1 MNRILATIFI
11 FISLYASAQATF
23 FNQYFSENNI
33 FMSGSAELSTGFVSA
48 GVDRTADNPDRGVL
62 TFVGKSGELKDRILI
77 DNHASVCF
85 TSIISL
91 HDFLYVAGL
100 VSEVGGTNQKC
111 LWKFDKQGVLLW
123 EEPFGEP
130 ATILHDN
137 ESPQLCS
144 TQNGILVASSAFDQ
158 TFGTQA
164 SVTKFDLEGHLLWEK
179 WFTHEQNVLYND
191 VFVKAAPSKD
201 GTLLIMKSYYDPIP
215 FLPNP
220 EIVKRYIIKIDL
232 NGSEIWRKQT
242 TDISFG
248 TMDIADTEN
257 VLSGISSTSENE
269 VIAIYCSENKFGKS
283 EQLILAYYDQNG
295 ELLNA
300 VSTLANRDID
310 LYDLAI
316 NQDDELYVF
325 GLDNTN
331 FGTNTQ
337 LELLVAKLTKAGE
350 LEWEHTYGY
359 ENSSDLWSGGI
370 ITRDG
375 GILTGGSKFRWS
387 PPFGYDHFLVKTNCY
402 GAIEPNQSCQ
412 FDTNLNLTIYPNPA
426 SSAFIIEL
434 PTDELLDIELMDLA
448 GRRVAFYSQVSTYD
462 GFEFAVPEVLA
473 GQYQVRLM
481 GGSQNWLG
489 KLMVIK

>member
-1 MNRILATIFI
+1 MKTAVATICL
-11 FISLYASAQATF
+11 FISFYAPAQATF

-33 FMSGSAELSTGFVSA
+33 FISGSAELSTGFVSA

-62 TFVGKSGELKDRILI
+62 TFVSKSGELKDRILI
-77 DNHASVCF
+77 DSHASVCF

-100 VSEVGGTNQKC
+100 VSEVGETNQKC
-111 LWKFDKQGVLLW
+111 LWKFDKQGVLIW

-137 ESPQLCS
+137 ESPKLCS

-201 GTLLIMKSYYDPIP
+201 GTILIMKSTYDPIP

-220 EIVKRYIIKIDL
+220 EMVKWYIIKIDW

-248 TMDIADTEN
+248 ALDIPDTEN
-257 VLSGISSTSENE
+257 VLAGISSTSENE
-269 VIAIYCSENKFGKS
+269 VIAIYCSENKFGIS

-316 NQDDELYVF
+316 NQDDEFYIF

-337 LELLVAKLTKAGE
+337 LELLVAKLTKEGV

-370 ITRDG
+370 IARDG

-387 PPFGYDHFLVKTNCY
+387 PPFGYDHFLVKTNCK
-402 GAIEPNQSCQ
+402 GNFETDQGCPLDSN
-412 FDTNLNLTIYPNPA
+412 FNLTIYPNPA
-426 SSAFIIEL
+426 SSTFIIEI
-434 PTDELLDIELMDLA
+434 PTNEQLDIELIDLA

-462 GFEFAVPEVLA
+462 GYQFAIPSVLA
-473 GQYQVRLM
+473 GQYQVKITGKTQDWLARL
-481 GGSQNWLG
+481 
-489 KLMVIK
+489 VIF

>member
-1 MNRILATIFI
+1 
-11 FISLYASAQATF
+11 
-23 FNQYFSENNI
+23 
-33 FMSGSAELSTGFVSA
+33 
-48 GVDRTADNPDRGVL
+48 
-62 TFVGKSGELKDRILI
+62 
-77 DNHASVCF
+77 
-85 TSIISL
+85 
-91 HDFLYVAGL
+91 
-100 VSEVGGTNQKC
+100 
-111 LWKFDKQGVLLW
+111 
-123 EEPFGEP
+123 
-130 ATILHDN
+130 
-137 ESPQLCS
+137 
-144 TQNGILVASSAFDQ
+144 
-158 TFGTQA
+158 
-164 SVTKFDLEGHLLWEK
+164 
-179 WFTHEQNVLYND
+179 
-191 VFVKAAPSKD
+191 
-201 GTLLIMKSYYDPIP
+201 MKSTYDPIP

-220 EIVKRYIIKIDL
+220 EMVKWYIIKIDL

-248 TMDIADTEN
+248 TLDIPDTEN
-257 VLSGISSTSENE
+257 VLAGISSTSENE
-269 VIAIYCSENKFGKS
+269 VIAIYCSENKFGIS

-316 NQDDELYVF
+316 NQDNELYIF

-375 GILTGGSKFRWS
+375 GILTGGSKFRWN

-402 GAIEPNQSCQ
+402 GAIEANQSCQ
-412 FDTNLNLTIYPNPA
+412 LDTNLNLTIYPNPA
-426 SSAFIIEL
+426 SSAFIIQL
-434 PTDELLDIELMDLA
+434 PTNELLDIELIDLA

-462 GFEFAVPEVLA
+462 GCQFAIPSVLA
-473 GQYQVRLM
+473 GQYQVKVTGKTQDWLARL
-481 GGSQNWLG
+481 
-489 KLMVIK
+489 VIF

>member
-1 MNRILATIFI
+1 M
-11 FISLYASAQATF
+11 
-23 FNQYFSENNI
+23 
-33 FMSGSAELSTGFVSA
+33 V
-48 GVDRTADNPDRGVL
+48 
-62 TFVGKSGELKDRILI
+62 
-77 DNHASVCF
+77 
-85 TSIISL
+85 
-91 HDFLYVAGL
+91 
-100 VSEVGGTNQKC
+100 
-111 LWKFDKQGVLLW
+111 
-123 EEPFGEP
+123 
-130 ATILHDN
+130 
-137 ESPQLCS
+137 
-144 TQNGILVASSAFDQ
+144 
-158 TFGTQA
+158 
-164 SVTKFDLEGHLLWEK
+164 K
-179 WFTHEQNVLYND
+179 W
-191 VFVKAAPSKD
+191 
-201 GTLLIMKSYYDPIP
+201 
-215 FLPNP
+215 
-220 EIVKRYIIKIDL
+220 YIIKIDL

-248 TMDIADTEN
+248 TLDIPDTEN
-257 VLSGISSTSENE
+257 VLAGISSTSENE
-269 VIAIYCSENKFGKS
+269 VIAIYCSENKFGIS

-316 NQDDELYVF
+316 NQDNELYIF

-412 FDTNLNLTIYPNPA
+412 LDTNLNLTIYPNPA
-426 SSAFIIEL
+426 SSAFTIKL

>member
-1 MNRILATIFI
+1 MNKILTTLFI
-11 FISLYASAQATF
+11 FISLYAPAQATF
-23 FNQYFSENNI
+23 FIQYFSENNI

-62 TFVGKSGELKDRILI
+62 TFVSKSGELKDRILI
-77 DNHASVCF
+77 DNHTSVCF
-85 TSIISL
+85 TSMISL
-91 HDFLYVAGL
+91 HDFIYVAGL
-100 VSEVGGTNQKC
+100 VSEVGETNQKC
-111 LWKFDKQGVLLW
+111 LWKFDKQGVLIW

-137 ESPQLCS
+137 ESPKLCS

-164 SVTKFDLEGHLLWEK
+164 SVTNFDLEGHLLWEK

-201 GTLLIMKSYYDPIP
+201 GTLLIMKSSYDPIP

-220 EIVKRYIIKIDL
+220 EMVKWYIIKIDL

-248 TMDIADTEN
+248 ALDIPDTEN
-257 VLSGISSTSENE
+257 VLAGISSTSENE
-269 VIAIYCSENKFGKS
+269 VIAIYCSENKFGMS
-283 EQLILAYYDQNG
+283 EQLIMAYYDQNG
-295 ELLNA
+295 EFLNA
-300 VSTLANRDID
+300 VPTLANRDID
-310 LYDLAI
+310 IYDLAI
-316 NQDDELYVF
+316 NQDDEFYIF

-387 PPFGYDHFLVKTNCY
+387 PPFGYDHFLVKTNCK
-402 GAIEPNQSCQ
+402 GNFETDQGCPLDSN
-412 FDTNLNLTIYPNPA
+412 FNLIIYPNPA
-426 SSAFIIEL
+426 SSTFIIQL
-434 PTDELLDIELMDLA
+434 PTNELLDIELIDLA

-462 GFEFAVPEVLA
+462 GYQCAIPSVLA
-473 GQYQVRLM
+473 GQYQVKITGKTQDWLARL
-481 GGSQNWLG
+481 
-489 KLMVIK
+489 VIF

>member
-1 MNRILATIFI
+1 MKTAVATICL
-11 FISLYASAQATF
+11 FISFYAPAQATF

-33 FMSGSAELSTGFVSA
+33 FISGSAELSTGFVSA

-62 TFVGKSGELKDRILI
+62 TFVSKSGELKDRILI
-77 DNHASVCF
+77 DSHASVCF
-85 TSIISL
+85 TSMISL
-91 HDFLYVAGL
+91 QDFLYVAGL
-100 VSEVGGTNQKC
+100 VSEVGETNQKC
-111 LWKFDKQGVLLW
+111 LWKFDKQGVLIW

-137 ESPQLCS
+137 ESPKLCS

-179 WFTHEQNVLYND
+179 WFTHEHNVLYND

-201 GTLLIMKSYYDPIP
+201 GTILIMKSTYDPIP

-220 EIVKRYIIKIDL
+220 EMVKWYISKIDW

-248 TMDIADTEN
+248 ALDIPDTEN
-257 VLSGISSTSENE
+257 VLAGISSTSENE
-269 VIAIYCSENKFGKS
+269 VIAIYCSENKFGIS

-295 ELLNA
+295 EFLNA

-316 NQDDELYVF
+316 NQDDEFYIF

-337 LELLVAKLTKAGE
+337 LELLVAKLTKEGV

-387 PPFGYDHFLVKTNCY
+387 PPFGYDHFLVKTNCK
-402 GAIEPNQSCQ
+402 GNFETDQGCPLDSN
-412 FDTNLNLTIYPNPA
+412 FNLTIYPNPA
-426 SSAFIIEL
+426 SSTFIIEI
-434 PTDELLDIELMDLA
+434 PTNELLDIELIDLA

-462 GFEFAVPEVLA
+462 GYQFAIPSVLA
-473 GQYQVRLM
+473 GQYQVKITGKTQDWLARL
-481 GGSQNWLG
+481 
-489 KLMVIK
+489 VIF